1 MIAAVNAGSRSIM
14 NVKGISWVGV
24 KTGRFDEMVRF
35 LEQVIGLHAMGVRTR
50 EFAGMVNAPKI
61 CE

>member
-1 MIAAVNAGSRSIM
+1 M